1 MGEKP
6 TTSEMMP
13 SNRTGVGDTKVSVMA
28 SGWKVGGCYYRLYV
42 PRSQRSTLL

>member
-13 SNRTGVGDTKVSVMA
+13 SNQTGVGYTRISAMA
-28 SGWKVGGCYYRLYV
+28 SGWKVGGCYHKLYV